1 MMNRVIIENTDVWQ
15 IESHGNGLAYLITHK
30 PDLRDAFLQG
40 DDASIWR
47 ENYES
52 VRESYENPASV
63 WHKRKW
69 NDCLA
74 IVCSDYLK
82 GE

>member
-1 MMNRVIIENTDVWQ
+1 MQRVIIDNTDIWQ

-40 DDASIWR
+40 EDASIWR

-52 VRESYENPASV
+52 VQQSYKNPESV

-69 NDCLA
+69 NDCLSL
-74 IVCSDYLK
+74 VCSDYIQEK
-82 GE
+82 